1 MIVRSVN
8 VLFEFYKSSIGKKWV
23 VALTG
28 IVLVGYVFGHL
39 AGNLQVF
46 LPPEQINNYAEFL
59 HSHPYILWVVRTFLI
74 VCFVLHIVTTIKLVM
89 ENRAARPEKYKMKRS
104 VQARIATKTMA
115 LSGLVVL
122 AFVIFHLLHFT
133 ARTTDAR
140 FKPISEGGSL
150 HGEYDAHS
158 MIILAFQNTW
168 LSGFYLLSVF
178 LVCLHLSHGLSSLL
192 QTFGI
197 NSKGMEERIRFW
209 GQVLA
214 WLVFVGYASIPLA
227 VLSGYLKLQQ

>member
-89 ENRAARPEKYKMKRS
+89 TAPSRS
-104 VQARIATKTMA
+104 LGTRSFGA
-115 LSGLVVL
+115 
-122 AFVIFHLLHFT
+122 
-133 ARTTDAR
+133 
-140 FKPISEGGSL
+140 GGK
-150 HGEYDAHS
+150 
-158 MIILAFQNTW
+158 W
-168 LSGFYLLSVF
+168 
-178 LVCLHLSHGLSSLL
+178 
-192 QTFGI
+192 
-197 NSKGMEERIRFW
+197 
-209 GQVLA
+209 
-214 WLVFVGYASIPLA
+214 
-227 VLSGYLKLQQ
+227 

>member
-1 MIVRSVN
+1 MN
-8 VLFEFYKSSIGKKWV
+8 AFFAFYKSSIGKKWV

-28 IVLVGYVFGHL
+28 LVLVGYVFGHL

-59 HSHPYILWVVRTFLI
+59 HSHQYLLWAARTFLI
-74 VCFVLHIVTTIKLVM
+74 VCFVLHIVTTIKLVL

-104 VQARIATKTMA
+104 VQAKIATKTMA
-115 LSGLVVL
+115 LSGLLVL
-122 AFVIFHLLHFT
+122 SFVIFHLLHFT

-140 FKPISEGGSL
+140 FKPIAEGGAL

-158 MIILAFQNTW
+158 MIVLGFQSP
-168 LSGFYLLSVF
+168 LVSGFYLLSVF
-178 LVCLHLSHGLSSLL
+178 LVCLHLSHGFSSLL

-197 NSKGMEERIRFW
+197 NSKGLEERVKFW
-209 GQVLA
+209 GQVIA
-214 WLVFVGYASIPLA
+214 WLVFVGYASIPVA
-227 VLSGYLKLQQ
+227 VLAGYLKLQP